1 MHLVTYQVNWFVT
14 ALAAINLRRK
24 LETMQ
29 PIPLSKEESQVVT
42 DIILKAVGKCTIYVF
57 GYREVQFY
65 ILVISD
71 VSVTATH
78 LMNEITERTKGTI
91 SATVLLHKPRHFKS
105 KLASQQYLFDQVLRN
120 GQRLCLDKANVPY
133 ILNHNPQRD
142 LESDAFYW
150 RKCVAVAQF
159 NIQCAKDNPQF
170 GLELCKIALLNQS
183 CVQLALG
190 LIRVFMGYTPN
201 EFGLKFLLQLCGYF
215 TCLPQRLF
223 TTGTEN
229 DSRLF
234 KVLCTPAGML
244 LHWSKLD
251 ADEADFEHLLERTQ
265 LFLDRAGELATTEL
279 NRLTNLN
286 TIP

>member
-1 MHLVTYQVNWFVT
+1 MKAPAT
-14 ALAAINLRRK
+14 ASR
-24 LETMQ
+24 Q
-29 PIPLSKEESQVVT
+29 VT
-42 DIILKAVGKCTIYVF
+42 DIIEKQIGTCGIYVF
-57 GYREVQFY
+57 GHRESHFY
-65 ILVISD
+65 ILVFSNIN
-71 VSVTATH
+71 VTSTH
-78 LMNEITERTKGTI
+78 LMNEIAERTNRIIT
-91 SATVLLHKPRHFKS
+91 ATVLLHKPKHLKT
-105 KLASQQYLFDQVLRN
+105 KQASQQYFFDQVLRN

-142 LESDAFYW
+142 LEGDAFYW

-183 CVQLALG
+183 CLQLALG

-223 TTGTEN
+223 TTATEN

-234 KVLCTPAGML
+234 KMLCTPAGML

-265 LFLDRAGELATTEL
+265 LFLDQAGELATTEL

>member
-1 MHLVTYQVNWFVT
+1 
-14 ALAAINLRRK
+14 
-24 LETMQ
+24 MQ
-29 PIPLSKEESQVVT
+29 PITLSKTESQVVT
-42 DIILKAVGKCTIYVF
+42 DILLKAVDACSIYVF
-57 GYREVQFY
+57 GCREY
-65 ILVISD
+65 HLDILLISNTT
-71 VSVTATH
+71 VTGSH
-78 LMNEITERTKGTI
+78 LMNEIRERTNGTI
-91 SATVLLHKPRHFKS
+91 SATVILHKPRHFKS
-105 KLASQQYLFDQVLRN
+105 KLASQQYFFDQVLRN

-183 CVQLALG
+183 CVQLTLG

-201 EFGLKFLLQLCGYF
+201 EFGLKFLLQLCGHF

-223 TTGTEN
+223 TTSTEN

-234 KVLCTPAGML
+234 KMLCTPAGML

-251 ADEADFEHLLERTQ
+251 ANEADFEYLLERTQ
-265 LFLDRAGELATTEL
+265 LFLDRARELATTEL